1 MGLSRRQREKRAY
14 SLTLVSGGSAVAA
27 VVFFVLAV
35 IGVMSLG
42 WAVLAAIVAV
52 GAAFLLR
59 GIVKP

>member
-35 IGVMSLG
+35 IGVISLG